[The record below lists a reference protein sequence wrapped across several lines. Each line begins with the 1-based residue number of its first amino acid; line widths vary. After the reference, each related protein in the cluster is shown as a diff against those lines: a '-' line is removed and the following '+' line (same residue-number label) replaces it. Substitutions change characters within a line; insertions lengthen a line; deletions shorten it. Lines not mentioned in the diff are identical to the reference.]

1 MKTLPERFYLQ
12 DSVTVAQA
20 LIGKLIVRDTG
31 SERLVCR
38 IVETEAY
45 NQEDP
50 ASHSYRGLTAR
61 TAPMFERGGIAYVYF
76 IYGMYDCFNVVTD
89 RAGYGSAVLIRAA
102 EPVAGLRTM
111 WRNRFPSRDFP
122 EGARQKRTDPALFRS
137 LSSGPGKLARAMG
150 ISRSADNGR
159 NLRSG
164 ELTIQDDGFDS
175 GGRIERDVR
184 IGISVGTDIEWRFY
198 LSGSPCVSRLSV
210 RDRIARRN
218 REAVQPPSSS
228 ISRSR
233 SSVEK

>member
-1 MKTLPERFYLQ
+1 MRVLPQRFYLQ

-20 LIGKLIVRDTG
+20 IIGKLLVRETG

-50 ASHSYRGLTAR
+50 ASHSFRGLTAR

-89 RAGYGSAVLIRAA
+89 RAGYGSAVLVRGA

-111 WRNRFPSRDFP
+111 WRNRFPERDFP
-122 EGARQKRTDPALFRS
+122 GSGPERGANRS
-137 LSSGPGKLARAMG
+137 VLYSLADGPGKLARAMG
-150 ISRSADNGR
+150 ITRQRDNR
-159 NLRSG
+159 KDLRTG
-164 ELTIQDDGFDS
+164 DLTIRDDGFDP
-175 GGRIERDVR
+175 GGRIEKDVR
-184 IGISVGTDIEWRFY
+184 IGISVGTEVEWRFY
-198 LSGSPCVSRLSV
+198 LSGNPCVSRLSV
-210 RDRIARRN
+210 RDRQGGA
-218 REAVQPPSSS
+218 ESGGHSPSSS
-228 ISRSR
+228 TSRSR